1 MINLWCSCGF
11 SSLQLSVKG
20 EWSWWQLLAKL
31 AAKEKSFPAQHEAIS
46 SCPFQC
52 HIYNYI
58 YITCCLSYRW
68 KCSQDLTE
76 ISQVTRKLLKRWTL
90 WLTWIGRGFLWSW
103 YWLFMIIRCCSML
116 FVDSLSSKAWAS
128 PQTKTSRLQRQ
139 AQIHFN
145 QTFQTFQLVFILFFS
160 HSLYSTPC
168 NQCNPCCSF
177 ELSLVFEDDIG
188 LYESF
193 WILILFDW
201 VIEWYWMWLRA
212 PLERFQI

>member
-1 MINLWCSCGF
+1 MWFQFIAALCERRMILMATSGEACGQREVIP
-11 SSLQLSVKG
+11 SPTWGHL
-20 EWSWWQLLAKL
+20 KL
-31 AAKEKSFPAQHEAIS
+31 
-46 SCPFQC
+46 PFQC
-52 HIYNYI
+52 LIYNYI

-177 ELSLVFEDDIG
+177 ELSRLWGWHRFV
-188 LYESF
+188 
-193 WILILFDW
+193 WILLNFDPIWLSDWMILN
-201 VIEWYWMWLRA
+201 VIARTTWTISDLV
-212 PLERFQI
+212 I

>member
-1 MINLWCSCGF
+1 MPWPWLNAPRN
-11 SSLQLSVKG
+11 LSVHRCRNERWKESVWLGQEAEGGKG
-20 EWSWWQLLAKL
+20 QETHGWEL
-31 AAKEKSFPAQHEAIS
+31 PT
-46 SCPFQC
+46 
-52 HIYNYI
+52 NI

-90 WLTWIGRGFLWSW
+90 WLTWIDRGFLWSW

-145 QTFQTFQLVFILFFS
+145 QTFQTVQLVFILFFLILFIQL
-160 HSLYSTPC
+160 HVI
-168 NQCNPCCSF
+168 NVIHVVA
-177 ELSLVFEDDIG
+177 LSCLVFEDDIG